1 MKIRSTLH
9 VKKYITRHIYECST
23 NFIYYNWAYFASN
36 CRQYSRQCP
45 GIIKMTTDREAVMI
59 PALSAC
65 SQVGSRHSH
74 DPESC
79 INSQTMHSLIACNIG
94 FCQVG
99 NELALVCLS
108 AVKQGN
114 FKSHKSFWGTA
125 YGTRSTV
132 VTFGNDPDHIPY
144 PELWKNTFTQLFHI
158 SRISIKLWADFHK
171 YNIWTATVLL

>member
-1 MKIRSTLH
+1 
-9 VKKYITRHIYECST
+9 
-23 NFIYYNWAYFASN
+23 
-36 CRQYSRQCP
+36 
-45 GIIKMTTDREAVMI
+45 MTTDREAVMI

-114 FKSHKSFWGTA
+114 FKSHKSF
-125 YGTRSTV
+125 
-132 VTFGNDPDHIPY
+132 
-144 PELWKNTFTQLFHI
+144 
-158 SRISIKLWADFHK
+158 
-171 YNIWTATVLL
+171 